1 MRGTFFYLHRAL
13 PLTPQLP
20 CLSALFEF
28 DFHSFVLNS
37 WFHHGSL
44 TTLPDHLV
52 SEWRAFFARISLA
65 CLPLG
70 RARSIVS
77 GRATRVKSASVKN
90 PLRLSSFP
98 KQKARSRQRIQI
110 WRSCL
115 VIYSRLRRLVELRLW
130 ENRNFFLGRKS
141 ASSHLSLK
149 FHSCIFSP
157 ETWDFLKGKRTRKS
171 SYTLWRVKPNNQY
184 TDHSPV

>member
-1 MRGTFFYLHRAL
+1 MSEAIGSKKSSSGSNKRKTLTMRGTFFYLHRAL

-110 WRSCL
+110 WRSCS
-115 VIYSRLRRLVELRLW
+115 VIYSRFRRIEEHRLW
-130 ENRNFFLGRKS
+130 ENRNFFRVGSQLART
-141 ASSHLSLK
+141 
-149 FHSCIFSP
+149 SP
-157 ETWDFLKGKRTRKS
+157 RSFTRVFYSQKLETF
-171 SYTLWRVKPNNQY
+171 
-184 TDHSPV
+184 